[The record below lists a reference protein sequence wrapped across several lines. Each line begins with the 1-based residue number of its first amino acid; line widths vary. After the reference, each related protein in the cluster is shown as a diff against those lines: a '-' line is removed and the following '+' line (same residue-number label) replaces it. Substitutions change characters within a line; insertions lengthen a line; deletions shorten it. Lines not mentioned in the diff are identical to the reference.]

1 MLQTL
6 LKDRDSDYDE
16 ATIAFCEKAAEHGI
30 LGAQL
35 LLGRIASLGKAGGRD
50 LVQSYVWF
58 CVALDQITRS
68 KNNVK
73 RSMTP
78 EQQAE
83 AGRRAEEQ
91 LRKSR
96 RAGPHLSHQHL
107 PDTKAV

>member
-1 MLQTL
+1 MTLSNGAGPPLLQTL
-6 LKDRDSDYDE
+6 LL
-16 ATIAFCEKAAEHGI
+16 A
-30 LGAQL
+30 
-35 LLGRIASLGKAGGRD
+35 RIASSGKAGGRD
-50 LVQSYVWF
+50 LVQSYMWF
-58 CVALDQITRS
+58 RVALDQITRS

-83 AGRRAEEQ
+83 AERRAEEQ

-96 RAGPHLSHQHL
+96 RAGPHLSRQHL